1 MHSKAPHE
9 ASETQMTTQPDSQH
23 TVEKIGGT
31 SMADTESVLNN
42 IFIGKRTGSDLYQ
55 RIFVVSAYAG
65 ITDKLLRHKKT
76 GEPGVHALF
85 ADAESDWAW
94 GDALSK
100 VGADMTRINAEI
112 FGDHADRRT
121 ADQFVKERIEGARSC
136 LLDLHRLCSYG
147 HFSLSEHMNTVRE
160 MLSALGEAHS
170 AHNTSLLLQQHHVN
184 AIFVDLTN
192 WREDEQVSLD
202 EKISGTLAE
211 IDLAATLP
219 IVTGYGH
226 SKDGAIMNYGRGYT
240 EVIFSRVAVL
250 TGAREAII
258 HKEFH
263 LSSGD
268 PKLIGEDKVRKIGRT
283 NYDVADQL
291 SNMGM
296 EAIHPSAAKGLR
308 QARIPLRIKNT
319 FDPENP
325 GTVISGN
332 YTSEDSRTE
341 MVTGIKSV
349 YALEFF
355 EQDMVRVNGYDSAIL
370 EALKH
375 HRLRIITKTSNAN
388 TIAHYIEGPLKSVKR
403 ATVELGER
411 FESATI
417 TVRKVAIVSAIGS
430 DLEVEG
436 LTARAVNC
444 LAAAG
449 VNLLGVH
456 QLIRNVDILFIVAED
471 DYETAIVA
479 LHEELVENTE
489 PVAVDDEQRTTR
501 AA

>member
-1 MHSKAPHE
+1 MKEENPQNGSAG
-9 ASETQMTTQPDSQH
+9 H

-42 IFIGKRTGSDLYQ
+42 IFIGKREGEKLYR

-65 ITDKLLRHKKT
+65 ITNKLLRHKKT

-85 ADAESDWAW
+85 SDSESDWAW
-94 GDALSK
+94 GDALSR
-100 VGADMTRINAEI
+100 VGNDMLEINAEI
-112 FGDHADRRT
+112 FGDHSDRRI
-121 ADQFVKERIEGARSC
+121 ADQFVRERIEGVRSC

-170 AHNTSLLLQQHHVN
+170 AHNTSLLLQQHNVN
-184 AIFVDLTN
+184 ACFVDLTN
-192 WREDEQVSLD
+192 WRDNEQLTLD
-202 EKISGTLAE
+202 EKIQGALE
-211 IDLAATLP
+211 DIDLTTTLP

-226 SKDGAIMNYGRGYT
+226 CREGAVATYGRGYT

-250 TGAREAII
+250 TQAREAII

-268 PKLIGEDKVRKIGRT
+268 PLLIGEDKVRKIGRT

-308 QARIPLRIKNT
+308 QAKIPLRIKNT
-319 FDPENP
+319 FDPEDE
-325 GTVISGN
+325 GTVINGD
-332 YTSEDSRTE
+332 YVSEQPRTE
-341 MVTGIKSV
+341 IVTGLRNV

-355 EQDMVRVNGYDSAIL
+355 EQDMVRVNGYDIAIL
-370 EALKH
+370 EAMKRN
-375 HRLRIITKTSNAN
+375 RLRIVTKTSNAN
-388 TIAHYIEGPLKSVKR
+388 TIVHYIEGPLKKVR
-403 ATVELGER
+403 QATVELREA
-411 FESATI
+411 FDSATI
-417 TVRKVAIVSAIGS
+417 TVRKVAVVSAIGS
-430 DLEVEG
+430 DLEVPG
-436 LTARAVNC
+436 LTARAVNA
-444 LAAAG
+444 LAEDD
-449 VNLLGVH
+449 VDVLGVH

-471 DYETAIVA
+471 DFDRTVIA
-479 LHEELVENTE
+479 LHRELVERPAKSAAGE
-489 PVAVDDEQRTTR
+489 ERSTR

>member
-1 MHSKAPHE
+1 MSNDREKP
-9 ASETQMTTQPDSQH
+9 H

-42 IFIGKRTGSDLYQ
+42 VFIGTREARELYQ

-65 ITDKLLRHKKT
+65 ITNKLLRHKKT

-85 ADAESDWAW
+85 SDSESDWAW
-94 GDALSK
+94 GDALSR
-100 VGADMTRINAEI
+100 VGDDMLQINQDI
-112 FGDHADRRT
+112 FGDHSDRRT
-121 ADQFVKERIEGARSC
+121 ADQFVRERIEGVRSC

-170 AHNTSLLLQQHHVN
+170 AHNTSLLLQQRGVN
-184 AIFVDLTN
+184 AFFVDLTN
-192 WREDEQVSLD
+192 WRDSEQVPLD
-202 EKISGTLAE
+202 DKIVDALSD
-211 IDLAATLP
+211 IDLETTLP

-226 SKDGAIMNYGRGYT
+226 FREGAVATYGRGYT
-240 EVIFSRVAVL
+240 EVIFSRIAVL

-268 PKLIGEDKVRKIGRT
+268 PLLIGEDKVRKIGRT

-308 QARIPLRIKNT
+308 QAKIPLRIKNT
-319 FDPENP
+319 FDPEDE
-325 GTVISGN
+325 GTLITGDYKS
-332 YTSEDSRTE
+332 SRPRTE
-341 MVTGIKSV
+341 IVTGLRNV

-355 EQDMVRVNGYDSAIL
+355 EQDMVRVNGYDIAIL
-370 EALKH
+370 ESMKRN
-375 HRLRIITKTSNAN
+375 RLRIITKTSNAN
-388 TIAHYIEGPLKSVKR
+388 TIVHYVEGPLKKVKR
-403 ATVELGER
+403 ATVELREG

-417 TVRKVAIVSAIGS
+417 TVRKVAVVSAIGS
-430 DLEVEG
+430 DLEVPK
-436 LTARAVNC
+436 LTARAINA
-444 LAAAG
+444 LADAE
-449 VNLLGVH
+449 VDVLGVH
-456 QLIRNVDILFIVAED
+456 QLIRNVDIMFIVSED
-471 DYETAIVA
+471 HFDNAIIA
-479 LHEELVENTE
+479 LHRELVESAPE
-489 PVAVDDEQRTTR
+489 SADADDPETR

>member
-1 MHSKAPHE
+1 MNE
-9 ASETQMTTQPDSQH
+9 QVQRQH

-42 IFIGKRTGSDLYQ
+42 IFLGRREGADLYQ

-65 ITDKLLRHKKT
+65 MTDKLLRHKKT
-76 GEPGVHALF
+76 GDPGVHALF
-85 ADAESDWAW
+85 AGSESDWAW
-94 GDALSK
+94 GDALSN
-100 VGADMTRINAEI
+100 VCDDMLKINAEI
-112 FGDHADRRT
+112 FGDHADRRI
-121 ADQFVKERIEGARSC
+121 ADQFVRERIEGVRSC
-136 LLDLHRLCSYG
+136 LLDLHRLCTFG
-147 HFSLSEHMNTVRE
+147 HFSLSEHMDTVRE

-170 AHNTSLLLQQHHVN
+170 AHNTSLLLQQHGVN
-184 AIFVDLTN
+184 ACFIDLTN
-192 WREDEQVSLD
+192 WRDHEQLGLD
-202 EKISGTLAE
+202 EKIVRMLSDV
-211 IDLAATLP
+211 DLETNLP

-226 SKDGAIMNYGRGYT
+226 SKEGSVAQYGRGYT
-240 EVIFSRVAVL
+240 EVIFSRIAVL

-268 PKLIGEDKVRKIGRT
+268 PNLIGEDKVVKIGRT

-308 QARIPLRIKNT
+308 QAQIPLRIKNT
-319 FDPENP
+319 FDPEDA
-325 GTVISGN
+325 GTIISGD
-332 YTSEDSRTE
+332 YTSERSRTE
-341 MVTGIKSV
+341 IVTGLRSV
-349 YALEFF
+349 FCLEFF

-370 EALKH
+370 EALKR

-388 TIAHYIEGPLKSVKR
+388 TIAHYIEGPMTSVKR
-403 ATVELGER
+403 VTVELRER

-436 LTARAVNC
+436 LTARAVTA
-444 LAAAG
+444 LSEAG
-449 VNLLGVH
+449 VTLLGVH

-471 DYETAIVA
+471 DFEPSIKA
-479 LHEELVENTE
+479 LHKSLVEE
-489 PVAVDDEQRTTR
+489 HDALPAGKKATR

>member
-1 MHSKAPHE
+1 VNISAQ
-9 ASETQMTTQPDSQH
+9 STH

-31 SMADTESVLNN
+31 SMADTKSVLNN
-42 IFIGKRTGSDLYQ
+42 IFIGKREGNEFYQ

-65 ITDKLLRHKKT
+65 MTNKLLRHKKT

-85 ADAESDWAW
+85 AGSGSDWAW

-100 VGADMTRINAEI
+100 VGEDMLDKNSEI
-112 FGDHADRRT
+112 FGDHADRRI
-121 ADQFVKERIEGARSC
+121 ADQFVKERIEGVRSC

-147 HFSLSEHMNTVRE
+147 HFSLSEHLDTVRE

-170 AHNTSLLLQQHHVN
+170 AHNSSLLLQQHNIN
-184 AIFVDLTN
+184 ACFVDLTN
-192 WREDEQVSLD
+192 WRDSEQLSLD
-202 EKISGTLAE
+202 AKIREALAD
-211 IDLAATLP
+211 IDLTTTLP

-226 SKDGAIMNYGRGYT
+226 SRDGAVAQFGRGYT

-319 FDPENP
+319 FDPDDA
-325 GTVISGN
+325 GTVISGD
-332 YTSEDSRTE
+332 YTSDESRTE
-341 MVTGIKSV
+341 IVTGIRGV
-349 YALEFF
+349 FGLEFF
-355 EQDMVRVNGYDSAIL
+355 EQDMVRVNGYDIAIL
-370 EALKH
+370 EAIKR
-375 HRLRIITKTSNAN
+375 HRLRIVTKTSNAN
-388 TIAHYIEGPLKSVKR
+388 TIAHYIEGSMQAVKR
-403 ATVELGER
+403 TTVELREK
-411 FESATI
+411 FPSANI
-417 TVRKVAIVSAIGS
+417 TVRKVAVVSAIGS

-436 LTARAVNC
+436 LTARAIAA
-444 LAAAG
+444 LADAG
-449 VNLLGVH
+449 VSLLGVH
-456 QLIRNVDILFIVAED
+456 QLIRNVDILFIVSED
-471 DYETAIVA
+471 DYVKSICA
-479 LHEELVENTE
+479 LHKALVED
-489 PVAVDDEQRTTR
+489 VAANKKKPSTR

>member
-1 MHSKAPHE
+1 
-9 ASETQMTTQPDSQH
+9 MTEQQRQRH

-31 SMADTESVLNN
+31 SMADTQTVLDN
-42 IFIGKRTGSDLYQ
+42 IFIGKRKGADLYQ

-65 ITDKLLRHKKT
+65 ITNKLLRHKKT

-85 ADAESDWAW
+85 SNAESDWAW

-100 VGADMTRINAEI
+100 VGDDMLAINAEI
-112 FGDHADRRT
+112 FGDNSDRRV
-121 ADQFVKERIEGARSC
+121 ADQFVKERIEGVRSC

-170 AHNTSLLLQQHHVN
+170 AHNTSLLLQQKGVN
-184 AIFVDLTN
+184 ACFIDLTN
-192 WREDEQVSLD
+192 WRDNEQLSLD
-202 EKISGTLAE
+202 EKIVSSIA
-211 IDLAATLP
+211 DLDLETTLP

-226 SKDGAIMNYGRGYT
+226 SKEGAVATYGRGYT

-268 PKLIGEDKVRKIGRT
+268 PLLIGEDKVRKIGRT

-308 QARIPLRIKNT
+308 QAKIPLRIKNT
-319 FDPENP
+319 FDPEDA
-325 GTVISGN
+325 GTVISGD
-332 YTSEDSRTE
+332 YVSERSRTE
-341 MVTGIKSV
+341 IVTGV
-349 YALEFF
+349 RAAYALEFF
-355 EQDMVRVNGYDSAIL
+355 EQDMVRVNGYDIAIL
-370 EALKH
+370 QTIKQ

-388 TIAHYIEGPLKSVKR
+388 TIAHYIEGPLKAVKR
-403 ATVELGER
+403 ASVDLRER

-417 TVRKVAIVSAIGS
+417 TVRKVSVVSAIGS

-436 LTARAVNC
+436 LTARAVNS
-444 LAAAG
+444 LADAG
-449 VNLLGVH
+449 VQLLGVH
-456 QLIRNVDILFIVAED
+456 QLIRNVDILFIVGED
-471 DYETAIVA
+471 DYEKAIIA
-479 LHEELVENTE
+479 LHRELVEKNA
-489 PVAVDDEQRTTR
+489 PAGKDSGSDERKTR

>member
-1 MHSKAPHE
+1 MNEHAHC
-9 ASETQMTTQPDSQH
+9 QH

-42 IFIGKRTGSDLYQ
+42 IFIGKREGADLYQ

-65 ITDKLLRHKKT
+65 MTDKLLRHKKT
-76 GEPGVHALF
+76 GDPGVHALF
-85 ADAESDWAW
+85 AGTDSEWAW
-94 GDALSK
+94 GDALSE
-100 VGADMTRINAEI
+100 VCGDMLEINEEI
-112 FGDHADRRT
+112 FGLHADRRV
-121 ADQFVKERIEGARSC
+121 ANQFVRERIEGVRSC
-136 LLDLHRLCSYG
+136 LLDLHRLCSFG
-147 HFSLSEHMNTVRE
+147 HFSLSEHMDTVRE

-170 AHNTSLLLQQHHVN
+170 AHNTSLLLQQHNVN
-184 AIFVDLTN
+184 ACFVDLTN
-192 WREDEQVSLD
+192 WRENEQLTLD
-202 EKISGTLAE
+202 EKIQSMLAD
-211 IDLAATLP
+211 IDLSTTLP

-226 SKDGAIMNYGRGYT
+226 SKDGAVAQHGRGYT
-240 EVIFSRVAVL
+240 EVIFSRIAVL

-268 PKLIGEDKVRKIGRT
+268 PKLVGADNVRKIGRT

-308 QARIPLRIKNT
+308 QAEIPLRIKNT
-319 FDPENP
+319 FDPEDE
-325 GTVISGN
+325 GTVISGD
-332 YTSEDSRTE
+332 YVSGESRTE
-341 MVTGIKSV
+341 IVTGIRSV
-349 YALEFF
+349 FGLEFF
-355 EQDMVRVNGYDSAIL
+355 EQDMVRVNGYDTAIL
-370 EALKH
+370 EALKR

-388 TIAHYIEGPLKSVKR
+388 TIAHYIEGPMTAVKR
-403 ATVELGER
+403 VTMELRER

-436 LTARAVNC
+436 LTATAVTS
-444 LAAAG
+444 LADAG
-449 VNLLGVH
+449 VSLLGVH

-471 DYETAIVA
+471 DYEKSIKA
-479 LHEELVENTE
+479 LHKALVENHHVQKSE
-489 PVAVDDEQRTTR
+489 SKKSSTR